1 MTIEKLS
8 RTGAMALGGIV
19 AGILL
24 LAAIGMNHIRNGGAL
39 DSSEEQLADLRADI
53 LPPPMFLVEAFGNA
67 SIMALN
73 PEAYAINDERLNK
86 LEKEYWEAQR
96 KWSQREIDASLKQ
109 TIAANASTTGKAFWE
124 EINQSLKPAARR
136 WDESAVRASH
146 KRLLTL
152 YRDHRAENDRL
163 VAQSETITAA
173 AKEENA
179 TVQVLVIAGGALAVL
194 LVLGTLALAY
204 LGFRRKVLWP
214 IYVVAETMEGMA
226 GGDYDKGVTTT
237 HRADEIGTMTRAIET
252 FRSALKADKV
262 KSEAQ
267 AVVVE
272 TLSGALDRLADGD
285 LTHRIT
291 AMPPGEHERL
301 QEAFNASV
309 ARLETMIGAVRAT
322 ASGVRTGSDE
332 IRAASEDLALRNE
345 QQAASLEET
354 AASVG
359 TTVGLTRQSAENASA
374 AKSAIAQTHARATE
388 GGAVVG
394 KAVAA
399 MGAIE
404 QSAKEITQIIDVIDG
419 IAFQTN
425 LLALN
430 AGVEAARAG
439 EAGKGFAVVANEV
452 RALAQRSAE
461 AARDIKALIDKSTA
475 HVGDGVNL
483 VGETG
488 SLLAEIVAQ
497 VGAVTNQVGAIAET
511 TAQQA
516 SNLEQV
522 NVAVGTIDRMTQQN
536 AAMVEQST
544 AATRSLS
551 SEAQR
556 LGDLVAQFRVSAGAG
571 HSAHASPAP
580 AYAPP
585 PPASAPLTA
594 ARKPAPAPLPAARK
608 PALPQPLPVA
618 GNLARKPEPAHAPL
632 SAPAPMPA
640 PLPAPMSA
648 PAEDDWSEF

>member
-1 MTIEKLS
+1 
-8 RTGAMALGGIV
+8 MALGGIV

-439 EAGKGFAVVANEV
+439 DAGRGFAVVASEV

-461 AARDIKALIDKSTA
+461 AAKEIKGLISASTGQVA
-475 HVGDGVNL
+475 QGVDL
-483 VGETG
+483 VGQTG
-488 SLLAEIVAQ
+488 EALDRIVRRVAEINSVVSEIATSATEQANALAQ
-497 VGAVTNQVGAIAET
+497 VNTAVNQMD
-511 TAQQA
+511 
-516 SNLEQV
+516 QV
-522 NVAVGTIDRMTQQN
+522 TQQN
-536 AAMVEQST
+536 AAMVEEST
-544 AATRSLS
+544 AATRTLQQQTD
-551 SEAQR
+551 ELMR
-556 LGDLVAQFRVSAGAG
+556 LVARFEIRGGSVQQIHRGREQAAPSRGAG
-571 HSAHASPAP
+571 RKAAS
-580 AYAPP
+580 
-585 PPASAPLTA
+585 SG
-594 ARKPAPAPLPAARK
+594 ARPAAS
-608 PALPQPLPVA
+608 
-618 GNLARKPEPAHAPL
+618 GHAKQVVNGGW
-632 SAPAPMPA
+632 
-640 PLPAPMSA
+640 
-648 PAEDDWSEF
+648 EEF

>member
-1 MTIEKLS
+1 MTIEKYS
-8 RTGAMALGGIV
+8 RLGALALGGLV
-19 AGILL
+19 AAILL
-24 LAAIGMNHIRNGGAL
+24 LAGIGINHIRNGGAL
-39 DSSEEQLADLRADI
+39 DSEEQLLSDFRADI

-67 SIMALN
+67 SIMTIHRD
-73 PEAYAINDERLNK
+73 AYTINEERLAK
-86 LEKEYWEAQR
+86 LEKEYWDAERRWAQ
-96 KWSQREIDASLKQ
+96 SAMADDLKAGL
-109 TIAANASTTGKAFWE
+109 AANAQKTGTAFWN
-124 EINQSLKPAARR
+124 EINTSLKPAARQ
-136 WDESAVRASH
+136 WDEPAMLASH
-146 KRLLTL
+146 RRLLQI
-152 YRDHRAENDRL
+152 YREHRSANDAL
-163 VAQSETITAA
+163 VARSESLTAVA
-173 AKEENA
+173 NDENSV
-179 TVQVLVIAGGALAVL
+179 VQMLVIAGACLAVL
-194 LVLGTLALAY
+194 LVLGVLAIAY
-204 LGFRRKVLWP
+204 LAFRRKVLWP
-214 IYVVAETMEGMA
+214 LYMTAETMDAMA
-226 GGDYDKGVTTT
+226 AGDHDAGITTQ
-237 HRADEIGTMTRAIET
+237 HRVDEIGTMTRAIET
-252 FRSALKADKV
+252 FRTALKSDKAR
-262 KSEAQ
+262 SAEQ
-267 AVVVE
+267 AEVVE
-272 TLSGALDRLADGD
+272 TLSGALSRLAEGD

-301 QEAFNASV
+301 SDAFNTSV
-309 ARLETMIGAVRAT
+309 AKLEGMIDAVRAT
-322 ASGVRTGSDE
+322 ANGVRTSSDE

-359 TTVGLTRQSAENASA
+359 TTVSLTRLSADNANA
-374 AKSAIAQTHARATE
+374 AKGAIAQTHARATE

-461 AARDIKALIDKSTA
+461 AARDIKTLIDKSTA
-475 HVGDGVNL
+475 HVGDGVSL

-488 SLLAEIVAQ
+488 TLLAEIVAQ
-497 VGAVTNQVGAIAET
+497 VGSVTAQVNEIAET
-511 TAQQA
+511 TASQA

-556 LGDLVAQFRVSAGAG
+556 LGELVAQFRVSGAG
-571 HSAHASPAP
+571 QPVASFATPPRPAAP
-580 AYAPP
+580 AQRKTHAPRKAPP
-585 PPASAPLTA
+585 PP
-594 ARKPAPAPLPAARK
+594 
-608 PALPQPLPVA
+608 VI
-618 GNLARKPEPAHAPL
+618 GNLARKPAP
-632 SAPAPMPA
+632 ST
-640 PLPAPMSA
+640 LPD
-648 PAEDDWSEF
+648 EDDWSEF